1 LEKTLEGK
9 GSVSIVRTPVRGSPQ
24 KLKQTG
30 FLEDQSGS
38 QKNRDSVIFSEK
50 VIDGGST
57 VCPLGP
63 LSPRER
69 LFEIYSVRLIG
80 TPNQKT

>member
-9 GSVSIVRTPVRGSPQ
+9 ASVSIVRTPVRGSPQ
-24 KLKQTG
+24 KI
-30 FLEDQSGS
+30 DQRARRNS
-38 QKNRDSVIFSEK
+38 DSVIFSEK
-50 VIDGGST
+50 LIDEGST

-63 LSPRER
+63 LSLRER